1 MEQKQQMHDQRLGQR
16 LAVAVALSLMLLIV
30 GVIGLGVA
38 IRHGDVVPPDLD
50 VSLSGVRIVA
60 YVTRPIECQPD
71 LICPGTPR
79 DYRVVWV
86 LARPPTDYVHETWH
100 PILSM
105 PLQR

>member
-1 MEQKQQMHDQRLGQR
+1 MHAQRLGQR
-16 LAVAVALSLMLLIV
+16 LAVAVALSLTLLIA

-60 YVTRPIECQPD
+60 YITRPIECRPY

-86 LARPPTDYVHETWH
+86 VRTTAPDYVHETWH